1 MTGSTRSHETGGLLS
16 PIGRWLRSMRLRG
29 WPLDGPP
36 PPSDA
41 IPGTAA
47 VATRTRGPEQE
58 TSRKPVRPRTRRAVR
73 LAPNHPVPRPGVLGL
88 GAAARPPVPSS
99 IRELSTAAAKYD
111 ALVEHM
117 LEVHGL
123 RVKRWRTG
131 TTGVAYELRTSG
143 RRGGP
148 DRLER
153 WIEAPYPKG
162 PVSCAVFL
170 HEVGHHAIGLGAVSP
185 RCLEEY
191 HAWRWAT
198 EGLAAA
204 GIPIGASV
212 ERRMREGLEYAVAKA
227 MRRGLR
233 RLPPELLPYL
243 PSRRRAGAG

>member
-1 MTGSTRSHETGGLLS
+1 MTGRSETAGLLS

-36 PPSDA
+36 PPAPRSEPTRERERAGSKSD
-41 IPGTAA
+41 
-47 VATRTRGPEQE
+47 R
-58 TSRKPVRPRTRRAVR
+58 RPRASRAGRRRSSPPAE
-73 LAPNHPVPRPGVLGL
+73 LAPDHPVPSPGALGL
-88 GAAARPPVPSS
+88 GAAAVPPVPAS
-99 IRELSTAAAKYD
+99 IRELPTVAARYD

-117 LEVHGL
+117 LAIHGL
-123 RVKRWRTG
+123 RVKRWRSG
-131 TTGVAYELRTSG
+131 TTGVAYELRTPG
-143 RRGGP
+143 RRGAP
-148 DRLER
+148 DRIER

-204 GIPIGASV
+204 GIPVGVSV

-233 RLPPELLPYL
+233 RLPSELVPYL
-243 PSRRRAGAG
+243 PPRRRAGKG